1 MNEAISLARQT
12 EGTITGIYVLPGL
25 PSEFTS
31 TLTSYSTKFVYILV
45 QYNIV
50 IIINHAVSASD
61 THQLILQ

>member
-31 TLTSYSTKFVYILV
+31 TLTSYSTKRLV
-45 QYNIV
+45 CLYSSTIQYCYHN
-50 IIINHAVSASD
+50 
-61 THQLILQ
+61 